1 MQQSWISGIVHALE
15 YFGGTPQVL
24 VMDNAK
30 ALIKHSSWYEGEV
43 QQTVRSLCNYYD
55 IEPWACQPR
64 RPKQKNRVEA
74 GAGLAQRWIIA
85 AIELESPPM
94 ARDLDDLNEQ
104 VKAKLEE
111 LNNAPFI
118 ATGRSDSRRQMFGMK
133 NASTL
138 AACRSKPSVRWISAP
153 LSVIVV
159 IAFAYQ
165 VMVNA
170 TARRRRTPTSA
181 FP

>member
-1 MQQSWISGIVHALE
+1 
-15 YFGGTPQVL
+15 
-24 VMDNAK
+24 MDKAK
-30 ALIKHSSWYEGEV
+30 ALIKHLSWYEGEV

-74 GAGLAQRWIIA
+74 GVGLAQRRIIA
-85 AIELESPPM
+85 EMELERTPM
-94 ARDLDDLNEQ
+94 ARDLDHLNEQ

-111 LNNAPFI
+111 LNNAPFT
-118 ATGRSDSRRQMFGMK
+118 ATGRSDSRLRMK

-138 AACRSKPSVRWISAP
+138 AACRSKPSVRRISAS
-153 LSVIVV
+153 LSLIVV

-165 VMVNA
+165 VMVIA
-170 TARRRRTPTSA
+170 TARRRSTPSSA